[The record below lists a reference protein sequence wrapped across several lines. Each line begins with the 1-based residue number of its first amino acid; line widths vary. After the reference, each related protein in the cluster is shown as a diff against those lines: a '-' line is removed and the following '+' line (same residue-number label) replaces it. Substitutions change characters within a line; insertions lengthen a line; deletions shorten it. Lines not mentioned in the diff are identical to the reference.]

1 MTVDGMIEERPAS
14 HSGSA
19 AAAGPMTGHRQS
31 LHALR
36 GNIIRR
42 KILFRSLDKIS
53 RRSAAPRPTESTR
66 DFQDLPQR
74 TRFVPGIHSIP
85 PDLVYHSVLMTIY

>member
-1 MTVDGMIEERPAS
+1 MGGFLPGRCPS
-14 HSGSA
+14 SLFGRCRC
-19 AAAGPMTGHRQS
+19 PMTGHRQS